1 MELKDRIKNIDLKV
15 RQLAAKLEQLE
26 AEKRALMAEN
36 ESLNQKL
43 GGAVNIIA
51 DLEER
56 MEGMGSALQDKR
68 KKEPQEIR
76 LIRKQID
83 QQAQEIDKCIDWL
96 EKN

>member
-26 AEKRALMAEN
+26 EDRRALMKEN
-36 ESLNQKL
+36 QTLNQKL
-43 GGAVNIIA
+43 NGAINIIA
-51 DLEER
+51 DLEEK
-56 MEGMGSALQDKR
+56 MEGMDSALQDKR

-83 QQAQEIDKCIDWL
+83 QQVQEIDKCIDWL